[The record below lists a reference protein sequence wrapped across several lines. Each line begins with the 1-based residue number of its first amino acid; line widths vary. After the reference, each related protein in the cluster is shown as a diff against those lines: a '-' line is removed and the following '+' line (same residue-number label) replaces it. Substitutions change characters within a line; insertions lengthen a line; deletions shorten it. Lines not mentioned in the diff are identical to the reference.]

1 MTYTYIQNI
10 LIYIY
15 IHTYLFNDENY
26 VFLFCSQS
34 ISDQKNIIYKKIFR
48 YDNKNISLVC

>member
-1 MTYTYIQNI
+1 MYDLYIYTEYID
-10 LIYIY
+10 LYIY

-34 ISDQKNIIYKKIFR
+34 ISDQKNIIYKKYSGTTI
-48 YDNKNISLVC
+48 KILV

>member
-15 IHTYLFNDENY
+15 IYTYLFNDKNY

-34 ISDQKNIIYKKIFR
+34 ISDQKNIIYKKYSGTTI
-48 YDNKNISLVC
+48 KILV